1 MPRLMVTDGYRDRLV
16 TTYDYDGVFTTEVVN
31 EFAKKQLFPN
41 AIAEEHGWN
50 HLGCREWWVRGYGH
64 QPQYILFVADPDEG
78 RFHFGFEDRIKKIV
92 QRAGKDILKRE
103 VLSVSNKE
111 GHANFV
117 TNVDCAVQK
126 YLESALTHL
135 IPASKF
141 IGEEKEEQKLTDDL
155 TWIVD
160 PVDGTTNLI
169 HDYRTSAISVAL
181 CENKEPIIGIIW
193 QPFTKEWFYAEKGK
207 GAFLNGRQIHV
218 AENDFSDALVA
229 IGTAPY
235 YEELEETSILMAGEF
250 LHCCADIRRSGSAAI
265 DLANLAA
272 GRTDAYFEMRLKPWD
287 YAAGSL
293 IVQEAG
299 GEVRMPLLGT
309 GMDFD
314 QSTAIVA
321 ATPRILDQVMEVF
334 WKYNKKQSDGI

>member
-1 MPRLMVTDGYRDRLV
+1 MSRLMVTDGYRDRLV

-41 AIAEEHGWN
+41 AIAEEYGWN

-64 QPQYILFVADPDEG
+64 KPQYILFVAAPDEG
-78 RFHFGFEDRIKKIV
+78 RFHFGFEDRIKKII
-92 QRAGKDILKRE
+92 QRAGKDLLKRE
-103 VLSVSNKE
+103 VSSVTNKE

-218 AENDFSDALVA
+218 AETDFSDALVA

-235 YEELEETSILMAGEF
+235 YEELEETSLLMAREF

-309 GMDFD
+309 EMDFD

-321 ATPRILDQVMEVF
+321 ATPTILDQVMEVY
-334 WKYNKKQSDGI
+334 WKYNKKQSDGM